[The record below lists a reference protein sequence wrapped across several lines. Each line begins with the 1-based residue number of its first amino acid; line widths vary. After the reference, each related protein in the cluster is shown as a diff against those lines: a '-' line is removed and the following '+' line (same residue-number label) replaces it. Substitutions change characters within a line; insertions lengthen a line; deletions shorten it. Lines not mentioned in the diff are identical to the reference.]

1 MILESS
7 QIVWSEKSMHAI
19 TVERIKHIMEVLS
32 KSMSEFKPEME
43 MHDFGFVQDT
53 YLLLSELLTVRSS
66 MTSDAFQN
74 SENAGNSGKYKED
87 LIKEGNPEK
96 LLKDIYEILKRNDYR
111 MHMDTKEKHHCV
123 IVLRAIYEI
132 LMVMYEKQRD
142 EKLQD

>member
-1 MILESS
+1 
-7 QIVWSEKSMHAI
+7 MHDI

-32 KSMSEFKPEME
+32 KSMNEFKPEME

-66 MTSDAFQN
+66 MTSNTFQN
-74 SENAGNSGKYKED
+74 SEKSENAGNSGKSKED
-87 LIKEGNPEK
+87 LMKEGNPEK
-96 LLKDIYEILKRNDYR
+96 LLKDIYEILRQNNYR
-111 MHMDTKEKHHCV
+111 MHMDSKEKLHCV